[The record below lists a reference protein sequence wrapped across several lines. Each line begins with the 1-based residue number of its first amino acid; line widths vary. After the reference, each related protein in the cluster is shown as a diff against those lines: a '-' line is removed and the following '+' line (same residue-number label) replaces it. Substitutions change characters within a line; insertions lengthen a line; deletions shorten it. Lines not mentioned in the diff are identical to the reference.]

1 VDIAVSNQYLA
12 NSVIRHCISRGDREG
27 LPEADVIQL
36 RAKDLDAGELL
47 LRAQRLRG
55 KFQGTLL
62 INDRIDVCL
71 AAGADG
77 VHLPSHRIAPSVL
90 KDRFGAHLVIGA
102 SCHCL
107 DDVLRAETEGADYVY
122 LSPIF
127 ESTSKP
133 GYGPALGVAALE
145 AVVAQVKI
153 PVFALGGI
161 TRANEALC
169 VEAGAAGIAG
179 ISYFDHL
186 G

>member
-1 VDIAVSNQYLA
+1 MDIAVSHEHLA
-12 NSVIRHCISRGDREG
+12 YFVTRHCISRGDLEE

-47 LRAQRLRG
+47 LRARRLRG
-55 KFQGTLL
+55 RFQGTLL
-62 INDRIDVCL
+62 INDRLDLCL

-90 KDRFGAHLVIGA
+90 KDRFGSHLMIGV
-102 SCHCL
+102 SCHSL
-107 DDVLRAETEGADYVY
+107 DDVLRAAAEGADYAY

-127 ESTSKP
+127 ESASKP
-133 GYGPALGVAALE
+133 GYGPALGVAALAA
-145 AVVAQVKI
+145 AVARVKI
-153 PVFALGGI
+153 PVLALGGI
-161 TRANEALC
+161 TQANEKLC
-169 VEAGAAGIAG
+169 MDAGAAGIAG